1 MKLDELVLNLANEN
15 NVEDQVSYLVEYLG
29 YEQTEEHQKIAKMLL
44 EGNKFI
50 NLARFL
56 KDLNSYNL
64 ANKTC
69 TRVSLAGR
77 YPSLKMKDG
86 NYHRVEKI
94 MCMYDIFID

>member
-69 TRVSLAGR
+69 TRVSLAGC

-86 NYHRVEKI
+86 DYHRVEKI
-94 MCMYDIFID
+94 MRMYDIFID